1 MYLAVG
7 IHPFLE
13 KKRARS
19 IYLTLIYLS
28 IPTLQICGTKAKNE
42 ERKKKGKNSLHQQ
55 MMTFLGRFSTDDDD
69 DDLRACTA
77 ASGKA

>member
-7 IHPFLE
+7 IPPFLE

-28 IPTLQICGTKAKNE
+28 IPTLKICGTKAKKE
-42 ERKKKGKNSLHQQ
+42 EKEKGKKSFHQQ

>member
-19 IYLTLIYLS
+19 IYLTLIYRS
-28 IPTLQICGTKAKNE
+28 IPTFKICGTKAKKE
-42 ERKKKGKNSLHQQ
+42 EKERKTRG
-55 MMTFLGRFSTDDDD
+55 FSSADDDI
-69 DDLRACTA
+69 LRPFLHR
-77 ASGKA
+77 